1 MRSVEGISAVHA
13 EEEVKVIRPR
23 VHGGE
28 EVKVADRFMNRS
40 LQWPIRVVFSD
51 YRVSCVAFGH
61 GGTEDQAAAKSR

>member
-1 MRSVEGISAVHA
+1 M
-13 EEEVKVIRPR
+13 
-23 VHGGE
+23 
-28 EVKVADRFMNRS
+28 VADRFMNGL